1 MKRSIGDFLN
11 DIVKYSNRAEEV
23 LGDASLEELEGNFA
37 MSGSITLCF
46 QVIGEAVKKIPKDT
60 CAKYPE
66 IQWSLWAK
74 MRDMLIHQYWE
85 VDLKIV
91 YDSVKEDIPNL
102 KRVVQEIISN
112 LNPQD

>member
-1 MKRSIGDFLN
+1 MKRSIEDFLN
-11 DIVKYSNRAEEV
+11 DIIKYSNRAEEV
-23 LGDASLEELEGNFA
+23 LGGASLEELERNFA

-46 QVIGEAVKKIPKDT
+46 QVIGEAVKKIPKDIT
-60 CAKYPE
+60 AHYPE

-102 KRVVQEIISN
+102 KRVAQEILTKIK
-112 LNPQD
+112 PQS